1 MPKEKQLLYLPTYNY
16 SFYKYNKNT
25 NHRKVKY
32 LKKKKK
38 DLKRATLIEACI
50 NGQCTVKQVAN
61 ALGLSERRVKQIKKE
76 VKENGVKSIQH
87 GNRGRKPKN
96 TISNETKKKILELRS
111 SYQYELS
118 NFKHFQEILK
128 ERENIDIS
136 YSALYNILHNAGIKS
151 PKKHRKSKLHHRRK
165 RKESEGM
172 MLQADGTPFDWF
184 GNGEKYSLHGFV
196 DDATGK
202 ITGLYMCK
210 NECLLGY
217 LEVLR
222 QTLENYGIPISLYPD
237 KYSVFFPPKKVDDH
251 VTIEEQLNGRE
262 KGITQFGRIVEE
274 LGITMFPANS
284 PQAKGRIERLWETL
298 QSRLVTEFRIN
309 NITTME
315 QANTFLSNYIDIY
328 NSKFAIEPLNKN
340 NVFLK
345 LPKKYNLDEL
355 LCVKFE
361 RTIDNAGV
369 FSVNNSKFQILD
381 RSLPPKTKITVYLSK
396 KVGMLAKI
404 NNKTYDVQPLE
415 LISKGLI
422 DTNSL
427 DYHQWLPDVVIELIN
442 EFYLKDAKAS

>member
-1 MPKEKQLLYLPTYNY
+1 M
-16 SFYKYNKNT
+16 
-25 NHRKVKY
+25 
-32 LKKKKK
+32 LKPK

-50 NGQCTVKQVAN
+50 KGQCTVKQVAN

-76 VKENGVKSIQH
+76 VRENGVKSIQH

-96 TISNETKKKILELRS
+96 TIPDETRKKILELRS
-111 SYQYELS
+111 SYEYEIS
-118 NFKHFQEILK
+118 NFKHFQELLK
-128 ERENIDIS
+128 EHENINIS
-136 YSALYNILHNAGIKS
+136 YSALYNILRNAGIKS

-165 RKESEGM
+165 RKECEGM

-184 GNGEKYSLHGFV
+184 ETGQKYSLHGFV

-251 VTIEEQLNGRE
+251 ITLEEQLNGRE

-274 LGITMFPANS
+274 LGIEMFPASS

-309 NITTME
+309 HIKNVEEANI
-315 QANTFLSNYIDIY
+315 FLIEYIKKY
-328 NSKFAIEPLNKN
+328 NSKFAIEAKN
-340 NVFLK
+340 QKSVFLK
-345 LPKKYNLDEL
+345 LPKRYNLDEL
-355 LCVKFE
+355 LCVRFE

-369 FSVNNSKFQILD
+369 FSINNSKFQILD
-381 RSLPPKTKITVYLSK
+381 KRLPPKTKVQIYLSQK
-396 KVGMLAKI
+396 IGMRVKA
-404 NNKTYDVQPLE
+404 NNKIYDVQPLE
-415 LISKGLI
+415 LISKDKI
-422 DTNSL
+422 DNESL
-427 DYHQWLPDVVIELIN
+427 DYHQWLANVVINLIN
-442 EFYLKDAKAS
+442 EYYLKDAKAS

>member
-1 MPKEKQLLYLPTYNY
+1 MLKQKEI
-16 SFYKYNKNT
+16 
-25 NHRKVKY
+25 
-32 LKKKKK
+32 
-38 DLKRATLIEACI
+38 KRATLIEACI
-50 NGQCTVKQVAN
+50 NGQCTVKQVAD
-61 ALGLSERRVKQIKKE
+61 ALGISERRVKQIKKE

-96 TISNETKKKILELRS
+96 TISDETKKKILELRS
-111 SYQYELS
+111 SYEYELS

-128 ERENIDIS
+128 ERENINIS

-184 GNGEKYSLHGFV
+184 GIGEKYSLHGFI

-222 QTLENYGIPISLYPD
+222 QTLVNYGIPISLYPD

-309 NITTME
+309 KITTIE
-315 QANTFLSNYIDIY
+315 QANIFLSSYINIY
-328 NSKFAIEPLNKN
+328 NSKFAVKPLNKKTM
-340 NVFLK
+340 FLK
-345 LPKKYNLDEL
+345 LPKRYDLDEL

-361 RTIDNAGV
+361 RTIDNSGV
-369 FSVNNSKFQILD
+369 FSLNNSKFQVLD
-381 RSLPPKTKITVYLSK
+381 RRLPPKTKIKIYLSQK
-396 KVGMLAKI
+396 NGMVVKF

-415 LISKGLI
+415 LLSKDSI
-422 DTNSL
+422 DKNSL
-427 DYHQWLPDVVIELIN
+427 DYNQWLPDVVIQLIN
-442 EFYLKDAKAS
+442 EFYLRDAKAS

>member
-1 MPKEKQLLYLPTYNY
+1 MLKQKEI
-16 SFYKYNKNT
+16 
-25 NHRKVKY
+25 
-32 LKKKKK
+32 
-38 DLKRATLIEACI
+38 KRATLIEACI

-76 VKENGVKSIQH
+76 VKENGVKSISH

-96 TISNETKKKILELRS
+96 TISDETKKKILELRS
-111 SYQYELS
+111 SYEYELS
-118 NFKHFQEILK
+118 NFKHFQEILR
-128 ERENIDIS
+128 ERENINIS

-165 RKESEGM
+165 RKEAEGM

-184 GNGEKYSLHGFV
+184 GNGEQYSLHGFI

-222 QTLENYGIPISLYPD
+222 QTLENYGVPISLYPD

-274 LGITMFPANS
+274 LGITMFPASS

-309 NITTME
+309 GITTIE
-315 QANTFLSNYIDIY
+315 QANTFLSSYINIY
-328 NSKFAIEPLNKN
+328 NSKFAVEPLNK
-340 NVFLK
+340 VSMFLK
-345 LPKKYNLDEL
+345 LPKRYNLDEL

-369 FSVNNSKFQILD
+369 FSLNNSKFQVLD
-381 RSLPPKTKITVYLSK
+381 RHLPPKTRVTIYLSQK
-396 KVGMLAKI
+396 NGMVVKANSKI
-404 NNKTYDVQPLE
+404 YDVQPLE
-415 LISKGLI
+415 LISKDLI
-422 DTNSL
+422 DNNSL

>member
-1 MPKEKQLLYLPTYNY
+1 MLKQ
-16 SFYKYNKNT
+16 
-25 NHRKVKY
+25 
-32 LKKKKK
+32 K
-38 DLKRATLIEACI
+38 DLKTATLIEACI
-50 NGQCTVKQVAN
+50 KGQCTVKQVAI

-96 TISNETKKKILELRS
+96 TIPDETRKKILELRS
-111 SYQYELS
+111 SYEYEIS
-118 NFKHFQEILK
+118 NFKHFQELLK

-136 YSALYNILHNAGIKS
+136 YSALYNILRNAGIKS
-151 PKKHRKSKLHHRRK
+151 PKKHRKAKLHHRRK
-165 RKESEGM
+165 RKECEGM

-184 GNGEKYSLHGFV
+184 GDGQKYSLHGFI

-251 VTIEEQLNGRE
+251 ITIEEQLSGRE

-274 LGITMFPANS
+274 LGIEMFAASS
-284 PQAKGRIERLWETL
+284 PQAKERIERLWETL

-309 NITTME
+309 KIKTIDE
-315 QANTFLSNYIDIY
+315 ANKFLVEYIKIY
-328 NSKFAIEPLNKN
+328 NSKFAVEPISKKS
-340 NVFLK
+340 VFLK
-345 LPKKYNLDEL
+345 LPKRYNLDEL
-355 LCVKFE
+355 LCVRFE

-369 FSVNNSKFQILD
+369 FSIKNSKFQIID
-381 RSLPPKTKITVYLSK
+381 KRLPPKTKVQIYLSQK
-396 KVGMLAKI
+396 IGMRVKS
-404 NNKTYDVQPLE
+404 NNTIYDVQPLE
-415 LISKGLI
+415 LISKDSI
-422 DTNSL
+422 DTDSL
-427 DYHQWLPDVVIELIN
+427 DYDQFLPNVVIDLIN

>member
-1 MPKEKQLLYLPTYNY
+1 MLKQ
-16 SFYKYNKNT
+16 
-25 NHRKVKY
+25 
-32 LKKKKK
+32 K

-50 NGQCTVKQVAN
+50 KGQCTVKQVAN

-315 QANTFLSNYIDIY
+315 QANTFLSNYINIY

>member
-1 MPKEKQLLYLPTYNY
+1 MLKE
-16 SFYKYNKNT
+16 
-25 NHRKVKY
+25 
-32 LKKKKK
+32 K

-50 NGQCTVKQVAN
+50 KGQCTIKQVAT

-96 TISNETKKKILELRS
+96 AISDETKKKILELRS
-111 SYQYELS
+111 SYKYELS
-118 NFKHFQEILK
+118 NFKHFQELLK

-136 YSALYNILHNAGIKS
+136 YSALYNILRNAGIKS
-151 PKKHRKSKLHHRRK
+151 PKKHRKTKLHHRRK
-165 RKESEGM
+165 RKECEGM

-184 GNGEKYSLHGFV
+184 NTGEKYSLHGFV

-237 KYSVFFPPKKVDDH
+237 KYSVFFPPKKVNDH
-251 VTIEEQLNGRE
+251 ITIEEQLNGRE

-274 LGITMFPANS
+274 LGIEMFPASS

-309 NITTME
+309 NIQSIE
-315 QANTFLSNYIDIY
+315 KANEFLIDYIKKY
-328 NSKFAIEPLNKN
+328 NSQFAIPATNSKS
-340 NVFLK
+340 VFLK
-345 LPKKYNLDEL
+345 LPKRYDLDEL
-355 LCVKFE
+355 LCVRFE

-369 FSVNNSKFQILD
+369 FSINNSKFQIID
-381 RSLPPKTKITVYLSK
+381 KSLPPKTKVQIYISQ
-396 KVGMLAKI
+396 KI
-404 NNKTYDVQPLE
+404 GIRVKANNKKYDVQPLE
-415 LISKGLI
+415 LISKDNI
-422 DTNSL
+422 DIKS
-427 DYHQWLPDVVIELIN
+427 
-442 EFYLKDAKAS
+442 

>member
-1 MPKEKQLLYLPTYNY
+1 M
-16 SFYKYNKNT
+16 YKYVKFKQT
-25 NHRKVKY
+25 RKVEY
-32 LKKKKK
+32 LMLKQK

-50 NGQCTVKQVAN
+50 KGECTVKQVAN

-96 TISNETKKKILELRS
+96 IISDETRKRILELRS
-111 SYQYELS
+111 SYEYEIS
-118 NFKHFQEILK
+118 NFKHFQELLS

-136 YSALYNILHNAGIKS
+136 YSALYNILRNAGIKS
-151 PKKHRKSKLHHRRK
+151 PKKHRKTKLHHMRK
-165 RKESEGM
+165 RKECEGM

-184 GNGEKYSLHGFV
+184 QDGQKYSLHGFV

-251 VTIEEQLNGRE
+251 ITIEEQLSGRQ
-262 KGITQFGRIVEE
+262 KGITQFGKIVEE
-274 LGITMFPANS
+274 LGIEMFPASS

-309 NITTME
+309 NIKTMDE
-315 QANTFLSNYIDIY
+315 ANTFLIQYIQKY
-328 NSKFAIEPLNKN
+328 NSKFAIKATSKKV
-340 NVFLK
+340 VFLK
-345 LPKKYNLDEL
+345 LPKRYNLDEL
-355 LCVKFE
+355 LCVRFE

-369 FSVNNSKFQILD
+369 FSINNSKFQIMD
-381 RSLPPKTKITVYLSK
+381 NHLPPKTKVQIYLSQK
-396 KVGMLAKI
+396 IGMRVKS
-404 NNKTYDVQPLE
+404 NNKIYDVQPLE
-415 LISKGLI
+415 LISKDKI
-422 DTNSL
+422 DNNSL
-427 DYHQWLPDVVIELIN
+427 DYHQWLADVVIELIN
-442 EFYLKDAKAS
+442 EYYLKDAKAS

>member
-1 MPKEKQLLYLPTYNY
+1 MLKQKEI
-16 SFYKYNKNT
+16 
-25 NHRKVKY
+25 
-32 LKKKKK
+32 
-38 DLKRATLIEACI
+38 KRATLIEACI

-61 ALGLSERRVKQIKKE
+61 ALGISERRVKQIKKE
-76 VKENGVKSIQH
+76 VRENGVKSIQH

-111 SYQYELS
+111 SYEYELS

-136 YSALYNILHNAGIKS
+136 YSALYNILHNVGIKS

-184 GNGEKYSLHGFV
+184 GNGEKYSLHGFI

-222 QTLENYGIPISLYPD
+222 QTLENFGIPISLYPD
-237 KYSVFFPPKKVDDH
+237 KYSVFFPPKKVEDH
-251 VTIEEQLNGRE
+251 LTIEEQLNGRE

-274 LGITMFPANS
+274 LGISMFPANS
-284 PQAKGRIERLWETL
+284 PQAKGRVERLWETL

-309 NITTME
+309 KITTIE
-315 QANTFLSNYIDIY
+315 QSNIFLVNYIKIY
-328 NSKFAIEPLNKN
+328 NSKFAIEPTNKKSM
-340 NVFLK
+340 FLK
-345 LPKKYNLDEL
+345 LPKRYNLDEL
-355 LCVKFE
+355 LCVRFE

-369 FSVNNSKFQILD
+369 FSLNNSKFQVLD
-381 RSLPPKTKITVYLSK
+381 KSLPPKTKIQIYLSQK
-396 KVGMLAKI
+396 NGIFIKC
-404 NNKTYDVQPLE
+404 NNKNYDVQPLE
-415 LISKGLI
+415 LISK
-422 DTNSL
+422 DPNDKNPTN
-427 DYHQWLPDVVIELIN
+427 YPKYLPKVVIELIN
-442 EFYLKDAKAS
+442 YFYLRNAKAS

>member
-1 MPKEKQLLYLPTYNY
+1 MLKE
-16 SFYKYNKNT
+16 
-25 NHRKVKY
+25 
-32 LKKKKK
+32 K

-50 NGQCTVKQVAN
+50 KGKCTVKQVAT

-96 TISNETKKKILELRS
+96 TIPDETKKKILELRC
-111 SYQYELS
+111 SYEYELS
-118 NFKHFQEILK
+118 NFKHFQELLK

-136 YSALYNILHNAGIKS
+136 YSALYNILRNAGIKS
-151 PKKHRKSKLHHRRK
+151 PKKHRKTKLHHRRK
-165 RKESEGM
+165 RKECEGM

-184 GNGEKYSLHGFV
+184 NTGEKYSLHGFV

-222 QTLENYGIPISLYPD
+222 QTLENFGIPISLYPD

-262 KGITQFGRIVEE
+262 KGITQFGRIVED
-274 LGITMFPANS
+274 LGIKMFPASS

-309 NITTME
+309 NIKSIE
-315 QANTFLSNYIDIY
+315 EANTFLIGYIKKY
-328 NSKFAIEPLNKN
+328 NSQFSVSPASSKS
-340 NVFLK
+340 VFLK
-345 LPKKYNLDEL
+345 LPKRYNLDEL

-369 FSVNNSKFQILD
+369 FSLNNSKFQIID
-381 RSLPPKTKITVYLSK
+381 KSLPPKTKVLIYLSQK
-396 KVGMLAKI
+396 IGMRVKA
-404 NNKTYDVQPLE
+404 NNKIYEVQPLE
-415 LISKGLI
+415 IISKEKI
-422 DTNSL
+422 NTNSL
-427 DYHQWLPDVVIELIN
+427 DYHNWLADVVIELIN
-442 EFYLKDAKAS
+442 EFYLKDAKAHISIV

>member
-1 MPKEKQLLYLPTYNY
+1 MLKQKEI
-16 SFYKYNKNT
+16 
-25 NHRKVKY
+25 
-32 LKKKKK
+32 
-38 DLKRATLIEACI
+38 KRATLIEACI
-50 NGQCTVKQVAN
+50 NGECTVKQVAN

-76 VKENGVKSIQH
+76 VKEHGVESIQH

-96 TISNETKKKILELRS
+96 TIPIEIKKKILELRS
-111 SYQYELS
+111 SYEYELS

-184 GNGEKYSLHGFV
+184 GTGEKYSLHGFI

-222 QTLENYGIPISLYPD
+222 QTLENYGIPISIYPD
-237 KYSVFFPPKKVDDH
+237 KYSVFFPPKKVNDH

-309 NITTME
+309 KITNMDD
-315 QANTFLSNYIDIY
+315 ANAFLTNYIKIY
-328 NSKFAIEPLNKN
+328 NSKFAVEPLNN
-340 NVFLK
+340 SNMFLK

-381 RSLPPKTKITVYLSK
+381 RSLPPKTKITIYLSQ
-396 KVGMLAKI
+396 KVGMVVKVS
-404 NNKTYDVQPLE
+404 NKVYDVQPLE
-415 LISKGLI
+415 LISKDSI
-422 DTNSL
+422 DNNSL
-427 DYHQWLPDVVIELIN
+427 DYHQWLPNVVIDLIN

>member
-1 MPKEKQLLYLPTYNY
+1 MLKQ
-16 SFYKYNKNT
+16 
-25 NHRKVKY
+25 
-32 LKKKKK
+32 K

-76 VKENGVKSIQH
+76 VKKNGVKSIQH

-96 TISNETKKKILELRS
+96 TISDETRKKILELRS
-111 SYQYELS
+111 SYEYELS

-315 QANTFLSNYIDIY
+315 QANTFLSNYINIY

-415 LISKGLI
+415 LIS
-422 DTNSL
+422 N
-427 DYHQWLPDVVIELIN
+427 PDWR
-442 EFYLKDAKAS
+442 

>member
-1 MPKEKQLLYLPTYNY
+1 MMKQNEI
-16 SFYKYNKNT
+16 
-25 NHRKVKY
+25 
-32 LKKKKK
+32 
-38 DLKRATLIEACI
+38 KRATLIEACI

-61 ALGLSERRVKQIKKE
+61 ALGISERRVKQIKRE

-87 GNRGRKPKN
+87 GNRGRQPKN
-96 TISNETKKKILELRS
+96 TISVDTRRKILELRS
-111 SYQYELS
+111 SYEYELS

-184 GNGEKYSLHGFV
+184 GKGEKYSLHGFI

-222 QTLENYGIPISLYPD
+222 QTLENFGIPISLYPD

-251 VTIEEQLNGRE
+251 ITIEEQLNGRE

-274 LGITMFPANS
+274 LGISMFPAS
-284 PQAKGRIERLWETL
+284 SAQAKGRVERLWETL

-309 NITTME
+309 KINTIE
-315 QANTFLSNYIDIY
+315 QANAFLQNYINKY
-328 NSKFAIEPLNKN
+328 NSKFAVQPINSKSM
-340 NVFLK
+340 FLK

-355 LCVKFE
+355 LCVQFE

-369 FSVNNSKFQILD
+369 FSLNNSKFQVLD
-381 RSLPPKTKITVYLSK
+381 KRIPPKTRVTIYLSQK
-396 KVGMLAKI
+396 LGMIVKVK
-404 NNKTYDVQPLE
+404 NKTYDVQPLE
-415 LISKGLI
+415 LISKDSI
-422 DTNSL
+422 ETNSL
-427 DYHQWLPDVVIELIN
+427 DYHQYLPDVVIELIN
-442 EFYLKDAKAS
+442 EFYFKDAKAS

>member
-1 MPKEKQLLYLPTYNY
+1 MLKQEE
-16 SFYKYNKNT
+16 
-25 NHRKVKY
+25 
-32 LKKKKK
+32 
-38 DLKRATLIEACI
+38 LKRATLIEACI
-50 NGQCTVKQVAN
+50 NGQCTVKDVAI

-76 VKENGVKSIQH
+76 VKENGVKSIAH

-96 TISNETKKKILELRS
+96 TIPDETRKRILELRS
-111 SYQYELS
+111 SYEYEIS
-118 NFKHFQEILK
+118 NFKHFQELLK

-136 YSALYNILHNAGIKS
+136 YSALYNILHGAGIKS

-165 RKESEGM
+165 RKECEGM

-184 GNGEKYSLHGFV
+184 GDGEHYSLHGFI

-237 KYSVFFPPKKVDDH
+237 KYSVFFPPKKVNDH
-251 VTIEEQLNGRE
+251 ITIEEQLNGRE

-274 LGITMFPANS
+274 LGIDMFPANS

-309 NITTME
+309 NIKTI
-315 QANTFLSNYIDIY
+315 QDANSFLVQYIQQY
-328 NSKFAIEPLNKN
+328 NSKFAIEAFSKKS
-340 NVFLK
+340 VFLK
-345 LPKKYNLDEL
+345 LPKRYNLDEL
-355 LCVKFE
+355 LCVRFE
-361 RTIDNAGV
+361 RTIDNAGI
-369 FSVNNSKFQILD
+369 FSIKNSKFQILD
-381 RSLPPKTKITVYLSK
+381 RHLPPKTKIQIYLSEK
-396 KVGMLAKI
+396 IGMRVKA
-404 NNKTYDVQPLE
+404 NNKVYDVQPLE
-415 LISKGLI
+415 LISKNNI
-422 DTNSL
+422 DNNSL
-427 DYHQWLPDVVIELIN
+427 DYHESLPNVVIDLIN

>member
-1 MPKEKQLLYLPTYNY
+1 MLKQ
-16 SFYKYNKNT
+16 
-25 NHRKVKY
+25 
-32 LKKKKK
+32 K

-50 NGQCTVKQVAN
+50 KGECTVKQVAN

-96 TISNETKKKILELRS
+96 TISDETRKRILELRS
-111 SYQYELS
+111 SYEYEIS
-118 NFKHFQEILK
+118 NFKHFQELLK

-136 YSALYNILHNAGIKS
+136 YSALYNILRNAGIKS
-151 PKKHRKSKLHHRRK
+151 PKKHRKTKLHHRRK
-165 RKESEGM
+165 RKECEGM
-172 MLQADGTPFDWF
+172 MLQADGTPFEWF
-184 GNGEKYSLHGFV
+184 GDGQKYSLHGFI

-251 VTIEEQLNGRE
+251 ITIEEQLNGRE

-274 LGITMFPANS
+274 LGIEMFAASS

-298 QSRLVTEFRIN
+298 QSRLVTEFRIHH
-309 NITTME
+309 IKTME
-315 QANTFLSNYIDIY
+315 EANIFLIQYIEKY
-328 NSKFAIEPLNKN
+328 NSKFAIEATSKK

-345 LPKKYNLDEL
+345 LPKRYNLDEL
-355 LCVKFE
+355 LCVRFE

-369 FSVNNSKFQILD
+369 FSINNSKFQIMD
-381 RSLPPKTKITVYLSK
+381 RHLPPKTRIQIYLSEK
-396 KVGMLAKI
+396 IGMRVKS

-415 LISKGLI
+415 LISKDQI
-422 DTNSL
+422 DNNSL
-427 DYHQWLPDVVIELIN
+427 DYHKWLADVVIQLIH
-442 EFYLKDAKAS
+442 EFYLKDAKVSY

>member
-1 MPKEKQLLYLPTYNY
+1 MLKQ
-16 SFYKYNKNT
+16 
-25 NHRKVKY
+25 
-32 LKKKKK
+32 K

-50 NGQCTVKQVAN
+50 KGHCTVKQVAD

-76 VKENGVKSIQH
+76 VRENGVKSIQH

-96 TISNETKKKILELRS
+96 TIPNETRKRILELRS

-118 NFKHFQEILK
+118 NFKHFQELLK

-151 PKKHRKSKLHHRRK
+151 PKKHRKTKLHHRRK

-172 MLQADGTPFDWF
+172 MLQADGTPFEWF
-184 GNGEKYSLHGFV
+184 GTDEKYSLHGFI

-274 LGITMFPANS
+274 LGITMFPASS

-298 QSRLVTEFRIN
+298 QSRLVTEFRIH

-315 QANTFLSNYIDIY
+315 QANDFLVQYINVY
-328 NSKFAIEPLNKN
+328 NSKFSVKPINKTS
-340 NVFLK
+340 VFLK
-345 LPKKYNLDEL
+345 LPKRYNLDEL
-355 LCVKFE
+355 LCVRFE

-369 FSVNNSKFQILD
+369 FSINNSKFQIID
-381 RSLPPKTKITVYLSK
+381 RNLPPKTRVSIYLSSK
-396 KVGMLAKI
+396 IGMLVKS
-404 NNKTYDVQPLE
+404 NNKVYDVQPLE
-415 LISKGLI
+415 LISKDII
-422 DTNSL
+422 DNNSL
-427 DYHQWLPDVVIELIN
+427 NYHQRLPNVVVELIN

>member
-1 MPKEKQLLYLPTYNY
+1 MLKQ
-16 SFYKYNKNT
+16 
-25 NHRKVKY
+25 
-32 LKKKKK
+32 K

-50 NGQCTVKQVAN
+50 NGQCTIRQVAA

-96 TISNETKKKILELRS
+96 TISDETRNKILELRS
-111 SYQYELS
+111 SYEYEIS
-118 NFKHFQEILK
+118 NFTHFQELLK

-136 YSALYNILHNAGIKS
+136 YSALYNILKNAGIKS

-172 MLQADGTPFDWF
+172 MLQADGTPFEWF
-184 GNGEKYSLHGFV
+184 GGKEKYSLHGFI

-222 QTLENYGIPISLYPD
+222 QTLENYGVPISLYPD

-251 VTIEEQLNGRE
+251 ITIEEQLNGRE
-262 KGITQFGRIVEE
+262 KGVTQFGRIVEE
-274 LGITMFPANS
+274 LGINMFAASS

-309 NITTME
+309 KITNMDD
-315 QANTFLSNYIDIY
+315 ANKFLISYIEKY
-328 NSKFAIEPLNKN
+328 NSKFAIEPISKKS
-340 NVFLK
+340 VFLK
-345 LPKKYNLDEL
+345 LPKRYNLDEL
-355 LCVKFE
+355 LCVRFE

-369 FSVNNSKFQILD
+369 FSINNSKFQILD
-381 RSLPPKTKITVYLSK
+381 KRLPPKTKIQIYLSQK
-396 KVGMLAKI
+396 IGMIVKS
-404 NNKTYDVQPLE
+404 NNKVYDVEPLE
-415 LISKGLI
+415 LISKDKI
-422 DTNSL
+422 DNNSL
-427 DYHQWLPDVVIELIN
+427 DLHQWLPKVVIELIN

>member
-1 MPKEKQLLYLPTYNY
+1 MLKQ
-16 SFYKYNKNT
+16 
-25 NHRKVKY
+25 
-32 LKKKKK
+32 K
-38 DLKRATLIEACI
+38 DIKRATLIEACI
-50 NGQCTVKQVAN
+50 KGECTVKQVAN

-96 TISNETKKKILELRS
+96 TISDEIRKRILELRC
-111 SYQYELS
+111 SYEYEIS
-118 NFKHFQEILK
+118 NFKHFQELLK

-136 YSALYNILHNAGIKS
+136 YSALYNILKNAGIKS

-165 RKESEGM
+165 RKECEGM

-184 GNGEKYSLHGFV
+184 ETGENYSLHGFI

-202 ITGLYMCK
+202 VTGLYMCK

-222 QTLENYGIPISLYPD
+222 QTIENYGIPISLYPD
-237 KYSVFFPPKKVDDH
+237 KYSVFFPSKKASDQL
-251 VTIEEQLNGRE
+251 TIEEQLNGRE

-274 LGITMFPANS
+274 LGIDMFPASS
-284 PQAKGRIERLWETL
+284 PQAKGRIERLWGTL

-309 NITTME
+309 KIKTIDE
-315 QANTFLSNYIDIY
+315 ANTFLLEYIPKY
-328 NSKFAIEPLNKN
+328 NSKFSVSATSNE

-369 FSVNNSKFQILD
+369 FSINNSKFQILD
-381 RSLPPKTKITVYLSK
+381 KNLPPKSKVQIYLSQK
-396 KVGMLAKI
+396 IGMRVKS
-404 NNKTYDVQPLE
+404 NNKIYDVEPLE
-415 LISKGLI
+415 IISKDKI
-422 DTNSL
+422 DNESL
-427 DYHQWLPDVVIELIN
+427 NYHQWLADVVIELIN
-442 EFYLKDAKAS
+442 EYYLKDAKAS

>member
-1 MPKEKQLLYLPTYNY
+1 M
-16 SFYKYNKNT
+16 YKFVNNRQT
-25 NHRKVKY
+25 RKVEY
-32 LKKKKK
+32 LMLKQK

-50 NGQCTVKQVAN
+50 KGQCTVKQVAT

-96 TISNETKKKILELRS
+96 TIPDETKKRILELRS
-111 SYQYELS
+111 SYEYELS
-118 NFKHFQEILK
+118 NFKHFQELLK

-136 YSALYNILHNAGIKS
+136 YSALYNILRNAGIKS
-151 PKKHRKSKLHHRRK
+151 PKKHRKTKLHHRRK
-165 RKESEGM
+165 RKECEGM
-172 MLQADGTPFDWF
+172 MLQADGTPFEWF
-184 GNGEKYSLHGFV
+184 GDGSKYSLHGFV

-237 KYSVFFPPKKVDDH
+237 KYSVFFPPKKVNDH
-251 VTIEEQLNGRE
+251 ITIEEQLNGRE

-274 LGITMFPANS
+274 LGIEMFAASS

-309 NITTME
+309 KITSIE
-315 QANTFLSNYIDIY
+315 EANKFLPSYISKY
-328 NSKFAIEPLNKN
+328 NSQFSTESSSKK

-345 LPKKYNLDEL
+345 LPKKYDLDEL
-355 LCVKFE
+355 LCVRFE

-369 FSVNNSKFQILD
+369 FSINNSKFQVLD
-381 RSLPPKTKITVYLSK
+381 KSLPPKTRIQIYLSQK
-396 KVGMLAKI
+396 IGMRVKS
-404 NNKTYDVQPLE
+404 NNKTYDVEPLE
-415 LISKGLI
+415 LISKDKI
-422 DTNSL
+422 DKNSL
-427 DYHQWLPDVVIELIN
+427 DYHQWLANVVIELIN
-442 EFYLKDAKAS
+442 EIYLRDAKAS

>member
-1 MPKEKQLLYLPTYNY
+1 MLKEE
-16 SFYKYNKNT
+16 
-25 NHRKVKY
+25 
-32 LKKKKK
+32 

-50 NGQCTVKQVAN
+50 KGKCTVKQVAT

-96 TISNETKKKILELRS
+96 AIPDDTKKKILELRS

-118 NFKHFQEILK
+118 NFKHFQELLK

-136 YSALYNILHNAGIKS
+136 YSALYNILRNAGIKS

-165 RKESEGM
+165 RKECEGM

-184 GNGEKYSLHGFV
+184 GNGEKYSLHGFI

-222 QTLENYGIPISLYPD
+222 QTLENFGIPISLYPD

-251 VTIEEQLNGRE
+251 ITIEEQLNGRE
-262 KGITQFGRIVEE
+262 KGVTQFGRIVEE
-274 LGITMFPANS
+274 LGIEMFPASS

-309 NITTME
+309 DIKSIDE
-315 QANTFLSNYIDIY
+315 ANKFLINYIKKY
-328 NSKFAIEPLNKN
+328 NSQFSVSPTNSKS
-340 NVFLK
+340 VFLK
-345 LPKKYNLDEL
+345 LPKRYNLDEL

-369 FSVNNSKFQILD
+369 FSLNNSKFQIID
-381 RSLPPKTKITVYLSK
+381 KSLPPKTKVQIYLSQK
-396 KVGMLAKI
+396 IGMRVKA
-404 NNKTYDVQPLE
+404 NNKIYEVQPLE
-415 LISKGLI
+415 LISKEKI

-427 DYHQWLPDVVIELIN
+427 DYHKWLADVVIELIN
-442 EFYLKDAKAS
+442 EFYLKDAKALHVNIV